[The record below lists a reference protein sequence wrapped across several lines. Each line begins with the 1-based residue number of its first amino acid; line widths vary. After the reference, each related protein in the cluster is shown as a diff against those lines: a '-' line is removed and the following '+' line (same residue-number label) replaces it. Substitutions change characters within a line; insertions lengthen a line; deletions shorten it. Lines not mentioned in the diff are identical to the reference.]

1 MSGSVFR
8 PRYVQHLR
16 NACFLRMFKIEW
28 TDEAEQDLENILTY
42 YLEEAGHRV
51 ASAIFARIK
60 EQVGSLKL
68 FPQRCRLGRVPGTK
82 EYVLHRLPYIAV
94 VHIGD
99 ETVSVLSL
107 IHTARKYPAESIARL

>member
-1 MSGSVFR
+1 
-8 PRYVQHLR
+8 
-16 NACFLRMFKIEW
+16 MFKVEW
-28 TDEAEQDLENILTY
+28 TDGAEQDLENILTY
-42 YLEEAGHRV
+42 YLEEAGPRV
-51 ASAIFARIK
+51 ASAIFLRIK

-68 FPQRCRLGRVPGTK
+68 FPLRCRPGRVSGTK

-107 IHTARKYPAESIARL
+107 IHTARKYPVESTTRL